1 MNKQYIFGYEVGNK
15 YYLSPY
21 VDIYKIRENQIILK
35 RRDLHEKIIVT
46 LPSESLVQDFI
57 DVLKHGIQK
66 DEALSYLGNEEMLK
80 LFLEKGVLEW

>member
-80 LFLEKGVLEW
+80 LFLEKGVLE

>member
-35 RRDLHEKIIVT
+35 RRDIHEKIIVT

-66 DEALSYLGNEEMLK
+66 DEALSYLGNEEMLE
-80 LFLEKGVLEW
+80 LFLEKGVLE

>member
-21 VDIYKIRENQIILK
+21 VNIYKIRENQIILK
-35 RRDLHEKIIVT
+35 RRDIHEKIIVT

-66 DEALSYLGNEEMLK
+66 DEALSYLGNEEMLE
-80 LFLEKGVLEW
+80 LFLEKGVLE

>member
-35 RRDLHEKIIVT
+35 RRDIHEKIIVT
-46 LPSESLVQDFI
+46 LPSQSLVQDFI

-66 DEALSYLGNEEMLK
+66 DEALSYLGNEEMLE
-80 LFLEKGVLEW
+80 LFLEKGVLE